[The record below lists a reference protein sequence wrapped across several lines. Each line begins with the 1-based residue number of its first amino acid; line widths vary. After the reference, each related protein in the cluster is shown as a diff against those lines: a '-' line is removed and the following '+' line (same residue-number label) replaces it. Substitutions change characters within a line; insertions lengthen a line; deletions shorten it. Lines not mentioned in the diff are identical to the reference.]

1 MSPRK
6 IFVILKKMQIS
17 STSTLS
23 PTFHVGDLHVYGD
36 AILSPM
42 DGVSDWPFRS
52 LCRRLGSAM
61 SYTEFVRAEDVLQ
74 GRASVDK
81 RLTYEQAERPVVF
94 QIYGDDPD
102 KIVEAALRIRDFE
115 PDVIDLNMGCPAKS
129 VANRG
134 AGVGMM
140 RAPLKIA
147 RTFRKL
153 TAALDIPVT
162 GKMRIGWNDCQ
173 NYKLVARI
181 VEEEGGALIA
191 IHGRTKEQGYG
202 GVANWDAIA
211 EIKAVVKIPVVGN
224 GDVRKVTD
232 IKRMQAYTGCEAVM
246 IGREAMANPWI
257 FSGRDRE
264 QVSPEEVRQF
274 MREHLRRNIEFY
286 GEDDGQR
293 LFRKYVAQYLMMKNL
308 SREERRDIL
317 SKRPPEAFL
326 AVLDEV
332 ALTLAEIR
340 T

>member
-1 MSPRK
+1 MATKLLVP
-6 IFVILKKMQIS
+6 
-17 STSTLS
+17 TPDTLAI
-23 PTFHVGDLHVYGD
+23 PTFHVGGIPIYGNT
-36 AILSPM
+36 ILSPM

-74 GRASVDK
+74 GRASVFK
-81 RLTYEQAERPVVF
+81 KLTYEETERPVAF

-102 KIVEAALRIRDFE
+102 EIVEAALRIQDLG
-115 PDVIDLNMGCPAKS
+115 PDTIDLNMGCPAKS

-140 RAPLKIA
+140 RTPLKIA
-147 RTFRKL
+147 KTFRKL

-162 GKMRIGWNDCQ
+162 GKMRLGWNDCKT
-173 NYKLVARI
+173 YKMVARM
-181 VEEEGGALIA
+181 VEENGGALIA
-191 IHGRTKEQGYG
+191 LHGRTKEQGYG

-211 EIKAVVKIPVVGN
+211 EVKAAVKIPVIGN
-224 GDVRKVTD
+224 GDVRSLAD
-232 IKRMQAYTGCEAVM
+232 IKRMQAYTGCDAVM
-246 IGREAMANPWI
+246 IGRGAMANPWI

-264 QVSPEEVRQF
+264 QVPPEEVRAF
-274 MREHLRRNIEFY
+274 MREHLKRNIEFY
-286 GEDDGQR
+286 GEEDGQR
-293 LFRKYVAQYLMMKNL
+293 LFRKYVAQYLMMKRL
-308 SREERRDIL
+308 TREERRNIL
-317 SKRPPEAFL
+317 SKKPPAEFL